1 MSNPSLK
8 RTGHDIE
15 IREERV
21 TVMPD
26 LPCTTSPVGPSDN
39 GDMAEEMVRA
49 GVGFE
54 PICARGYGYTV
65 TLCDGVVTIERGRIV
80 ASMYGFARTEIPVG
94 SIVDVSLGSAT
105 VFSNG
110 LFCLS
115 VRTLDGDT
123 PMLGSA
129 SESRKSPYCAIYTKK
144 QEKDF
149 RRLYDAVE
157 SMLPV
162 NPLPVAY
169 DQTPESLYM
178 RQLASIAEPK
188 QA

>member
-8 RTGHDIE
+8 RTGHDME

-49 GVGFE
+49 DVGFE

-94 SIVDVSLGSAT
+94 IARQGD
-105 VFSNG
+105 G
-110 LFCLS
+110 LHERP
-115 VRTLDGDT
+115 V
-123 PMLGSA
+123 
-129 SESRKSPYCAIYTKK
+129 
-144 QEKDF
+144 
-149 RRLYDAVE
+149 
-157 SMLPV
+157 LPV
-162 NPLPVAY
+162 RAHVG
-169 DQTPESLYM
+169 
-178 RQLASIAEPK
+178 R
-188 QA
+188 

>member
-1 MSNPSLK
+1 M
-8 RTGHDIE
+8 E

-39 GDMAEEMVRA
+39 GGMTEEMVRA

-65 TLCDGVVTIERGRIV
+65 TLCDGVATIERGRIV

-105 VFSNG
+105 VFTNG

-123 PMLGSA
+123 PMLDSA

-149 RRLYDAVE
+149 RRLYDAVGIDAARQP
-157 SMLPV
+157 SAGRVRPDAGKPV
-162 NPLPVAY
+162 HAPARVNNGVE
-169 DQTPESLYM
+169 T
-178 RQLASIAEPK
+178 SIGK
-188 QA
+188 K